1 MIVRGVAHAAVVGVL
16 RVTAVELG
24 TDETYAEEGMAV
36 GVGPV
41 VIMTPIPATI
51 SVVDDTVIEVV
62 GVAPI
67 ADAVTTTFA
76 GLPTGAV
83 RGAVPGQPY
92 VPAVGAVV
100 G

>member
-1 MIVRGVAHAAVVGVL
+1 MVKGAALAAVVGVL
-16 RVTAVELG
+16 RVTAVGLG

-36 GVGPV
+36 AVPPV
-41 VIMTPIPATI
+41 VMTTPMPATI
-51 SVVDDTVIEVV
+51 PVVDDTVIEVV
-62 GVAPI
+62 AGAPI

>member
-1 MIVRGVAHAAVVGVL
+1 MVRGVAHAAVVGVL
-16 RVTAVELG
+16 RVTSVGLG

-41 VIMTPIPATI
+41 VITTPMPATI
-51 SVVDDTVIEVV
+51 PVVVGTVIEVV
-62 GVAPI
+62 
-67 ADAVTTTFA
+67 AVDGMAVVVGTTTFA

-83 RGAVPGQPY
+83 PGQPY
-92 VPAVGAVV
+92 FPAVAAVV